1 VLGEWLTEPKPQVW
15 FQPGATLEAGHGV
28 RLDLRTRMMYD
39 DWHVFLNGESFRA
52 SGPDARW
59 MRQLADQRTL
69 GPREVAALS
78 VQARALLEDA
88 VQAGWMHAHPPL
100 RGAL

>member
-1 VLGEWLTEPKPQVW
+1 MLRVGQ
-15 FQPGATLEAGHGV
+15 GV
-28 RLDLRTRMMYD
+28 NLDARTRMMYD
-39 DWHVFLNGESFRA
+39 DRHVFLNGESFRA

-59 MRQLADQRTL
+59 MRQLADHRAL

-78 VQARALLEDA
+78 AQARELVEDA

-100 RGAL
+100 RGAP